1 MELNQAKLNGNFFC
15 TTYGVGIQGGL
26 KDMSTPADPKP
37 AIEKDYPERDGKI
50 YRLSSKVQ
58 DVNVTLV
65 CWLKATSL
73 TDFFNKKNAL
83 ETELRLPVLKD
94 FWVAETNQTYKVKYN
109 KISNYNFIVAKS
121 TPFARFNI
129 ELTIVVGQQ
138 PVVEY
143 VIDGNFDGEDIDGN
157 G

>member
-1 MELNQAKLNGNFFC
+1 MELFQAKLNGKFFC
-15 TTYGVGIQGGL
+15 TNYGVGIQAGL
-26 KDMSTPADPKP
+26 KDMSTPADPKL
-37 AIEKDYPERDGKI
+37 AIEKDYPERNGKE

-65 CWLKATSL
+65 CWLKATSI
-73 TDFFNKKNAL
+73 TDFFNKKTAL
-83 ETELRLPVLKD
+83 ETELNLPVLKD

-138 PVVEY
+138 ENTL
-143 VIDGNFDGEDIDGN
+143 IIRDGN